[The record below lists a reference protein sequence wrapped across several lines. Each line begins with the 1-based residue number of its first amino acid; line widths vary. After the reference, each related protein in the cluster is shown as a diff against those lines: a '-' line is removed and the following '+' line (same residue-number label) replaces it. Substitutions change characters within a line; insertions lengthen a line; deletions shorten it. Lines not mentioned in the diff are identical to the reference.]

1 LLLPLCH
8 LFIGLSLGLLL
19 YAWLKEEWVI
29 LAVALGAILPD
40 LIDKPLGHLLL
51 NETLDNGRIFFHGLF
66 AIGVFVAGSIAARRT
81 RYSILF
87 AALAVGILS
96 HQLLDAMWLD
106 PVSWYFPLL
115 GPYIPGQYPDYLIS
129 SIWREITSPT
139 EWMFFLLLA
148 SMIFTIYDWVR
159 ERFSVSVRQCL
170 GAAARSILRVGPLM
184 LAAAGLIILFIS
196 TITTYQD
203 LEELTEGVTLGTVCI
218 LGSLFLYWWYP
229 SVANRLWEDGQEN
242 SIIK

>member
-1 LLLPLCH
+1 MLLLCH

-40 LIDKPLGHLLL
+40 LIDKPLGHFLL

-66 AIGVFVAGSIAARRT
+66 AVGVFMVGSLAVRRT
-81 RYSILF
+81 RYAILF

-96 HQLLDAMWLD
+96 QQLLDAMWLD
-106 PVSWYFPLL
+106 PVSWYFPFL

-129 SIWREITSPT
+129 SIWEEITSPT
-139 EWMFFLLLA
+139 EWIFFFLLA
-148 SMIFTIYDWVR
+148 SMTFTIYVGVR
-159 ERFSVSVRQCL
+159 EWFSPSVSSYL
-170 GAAARSILRVGPLM
+170 GAAAKLILRGGPWI

-196 TITTYQD
+196 SFTVYQN
-203 LEELTEGVTLGTVCI
+203 LEDLTEMVVLGTVCL
-218 LGSLFLYWWYP
+218 LGSMFIYWWYP
-229 SVANRLWEDGQEN
+229 AVAHRFWEDGLHR
-242 SIIK
+242 